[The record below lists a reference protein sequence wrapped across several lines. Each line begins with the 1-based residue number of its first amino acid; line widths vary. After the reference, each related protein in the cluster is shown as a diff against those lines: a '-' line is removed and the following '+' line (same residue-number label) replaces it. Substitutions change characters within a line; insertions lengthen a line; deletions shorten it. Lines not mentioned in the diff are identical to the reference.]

1 MTIKTMS
8 DEEYFA
14 DPAIDQTG
22 LKKWMISPAQY
33 VASLDHPNDS
43 PVLRLGRL
51 IHANVLG
58 TNPDQYAL
66 KPNLRTKE
74 GKGMAAKL
82 KENGVTLVSGDDLA
96 LAKEMSQVTW
106 PLFDHERGAAEQ
118 AIFEDYKGLK
128 LKGKYDWLPSEPDAD
143 GVLRIV
149 DYKTT
154 SDATEFPYHAW
165 KYGYHIQAAYYM
177 MLYRLEGYQGFLGFR
192 FVVQEK
198 TAPYDY
204 MVYDTDEQQPE
215 MRLASKRIGKALSD
229 MAAMGVGAPGW
240 EDKAVKAGYGHDP
253 QTLRFSDWQLADED
267 AKTEPTF

>member
-1 MTIKTMS
+1 MPIKDMS

-14 DPAIDQTG
+14 DPAIDQSG
-22 LKKWMISPAQY
+22 LKQWMISPAKY
-33 VASLDHPNDS
+33 VASLEQPEDT
-43 PVLRLGRL
+43 PVLRLGSL
-51 IHANVLG
+51 IHAHVLG
-58 TNPDQYAL
+58 TDVESYAVKPDM
-66 KPNLRTKE
+66 RTKK
-74 GKGMAAKL
+74 GKEIAAKL
-82 KENGVTLVSGDDLA
+82 KGNDVTLVSGDDLA
-96 LAKEMSQVTW
+96 LAEEMSQVTW

-128 LKGKYDWLPSEPDAD
+128 LKGKYDWLPSEPDDD

-154 SDATEFPYHAW
+154 SDATQFPYHAW

-177 MLYRLEGYQGFLGFR
+177 MLYRLEGYDGFLGFR
-192 FVVQEK
+192 FIVQEK

-215 MRLASKRIGKALSD
+215 IQLASKRIGKALSE

-240 EDKAVKAGYGHDP
+240 EAKASKAGYGHDP

>member
-14 DPAIDQTG
+14 DPAIDQSG
-22 LKKWMISPAQY
+22 LKQWMISPAKY
-33 VASLDHPNDS
+33 VASLEQPNDS
-43 PVLRLGRL
+43 PVLRLGSL
-51 IHANVLG
+51 IHAQVLG
-58 TNPDQYAL
+58 SGTDGYAIKPDM
-66 KPNLRTKE
+66 RTKL
-74 GKGMAAKL
+74 GKAKAAKL
-82 KENGVTLVSGDDLA
+82 TEAGKTLVSQDDLT
-96 LAKEMSQVTW
+96 LAENMATVTS

-118 AIFEDYKGLK
+118 AIFEDYQGLM

-154 SDATEFPYHAW
+154 SDATQFPYHAW

-177 MLYRLEGYQGFLGFR
+177 MLYRLEGYDGFLGFR
-192 FVVQEK
+192 FIVQEK

-204 MVYDTDEQQPE
+204 MVYDTDENQPE
-215 MRLASKRIGKALSD
+215 IRLASQRIGKALSE
-229 MAAMGVGAPGW
+229 MAAMGVGSPGW

>member
-1 MTIKTMS
+1 MPIKDMS

-14 DPAIDQTG
+14 DFAIDQTG
-22 LKKWMISPAQY
+22 LKKWMISPAKY
-33 VASLDHPNDS
+33 LSSLGSTEES
-43 PVLRLGRL
+43 PVLRLGSL
-51 IHANVLG
+51 IHAQVLG
-58 TNPDQYAL
+58 SGIDGYAIKPDM
-66 KPNLRTKE
+66 RTKL
-74 GKGMAAKL
+74 GKAKAAELTEAGK
-82 KENGVTLVSGDDLA
+82 TLVSQDDLT
-96 LAKEMSQVTW
+96 LAESMAAVTS
-106 PLFDHERGAAEQ
+106 PLFDHTRGAAEQ
-118 AIFEDYKGLK
+118 AIFEDYKGLT
-128 LKGKYDWLPSEPDAD
+128 LKGKYDWLPAEADDD

-154 SDATEFPYHAW
+154 SDATQFPYHAW

-192 FVVQEK
+192 FIVQEK

-215 MRLASKRIGKALSD
+215 IQLASKRIGKALSE

-240 EDKAVKAGYGHDP
+240 EGKALKAGYGHDP